1 MLFGIA
7 GWQVALLH
15 AVAVLI
21 ITCPCALGL
30 AVPVVQVVAS
40 GRLLKRGILLRSGDA
55 LERLAAIGTVMF
67 DKTGTLTM
75 GRPVLTNHDEIPDAC
90 HAVARNLA
98 AASLHPLA
106 RAVQAA
112 LGPGEPPADAREVAG
127 CGVTA
132 TIDGATWRLGRRDW
146 CGAAQRPARET
157 GSELWLSRDGEPLA
171 GFTFDDDVRPDA
183 ARTIDTLLARGLR
196 IELLSGDRCEVVD
209 RVGDALGIARR
220 RGGVSPTEKVA
231 RLRQLEAEGRRVLM
245 VGDGLNDAPALAAAY
260 ASMSPASAADV
271 SQIQADLVFQG
282 DRLEPVVTA
291 LTVARRAD
299 RLTKQNVGMAI
310 LYNAIAVPFAMA
322 GLVTPLVAAIAMSSS
337 SLLVTT
343 NALRLK
349 RGEADEA
356 A

>member
-1 MLFGIA
+1 MIFSVA

-55 LERLAAIGTVMF
+55 LERLAAIDTVVF

-75 GRPVLTNHDEIPDAC
+75 GRPVLTNYDEIPDDC
-90 HAVARNLA
+90 HAVARDLA
-98 AASLHPLA
+98 SASLHPLS
-106 RAVQAA
+106 RAVQTAF
-112 LGPGEPPADAREVAG
+112 GSGEPPADAREVAG

-132 TIDGATWRLGRRDW
+132 TINGVTWRLGKRDW
-146 CGAAQRPARET
+146 CGAAQRPAKGT
-157 GSELWLSRDGEPLA
+157 GSELWLSRDGKPVA
-171 GFTFDDDVRPDA
+171 GFAFDDDVRPDA
-183 ARTIDTLLARGLR
+183 ARTIDALMARGFR

-209 RVGDALGIARR
+209 RVGDALGITKR
-220 RGGVSPTEKVA
+220 RGGVSPTDKVA
-231 RLRQLEAEGRRVLM
+231 RLRELEAKGCCVLM
-245 VGDGLNDAPALAAAY
+245 VGDGLNDAPALAAAH
-260 ASMSPASAADV
+260 ASMSPASAADI

-282 DRLEPVVTA
+282 DRLEPVMTA
-291 LTVARRAD
+291 LSVGARAN
-299 RLTKQNVGMAI
+299 RLTMQNVGLAI

-322 GLVTPLVAAIAMSSS
+322 GFVTPLVAAVAMSSS

-349 RGEADEA
+349 RADPSETQ
-356 A
+356 